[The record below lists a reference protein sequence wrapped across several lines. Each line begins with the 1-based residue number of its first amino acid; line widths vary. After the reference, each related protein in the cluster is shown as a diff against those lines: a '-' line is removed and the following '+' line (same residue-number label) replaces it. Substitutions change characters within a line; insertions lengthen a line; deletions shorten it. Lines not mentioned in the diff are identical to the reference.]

1 MPFAGK
7 SRVGAVAHKTIRN
20 PSITTKQ
27 KALDK
32 PAQRFLFYKSYK
44 FRLLFAEGQLVI
56 AHRIDDG
63 EAGQLVA
70 GGTQLGTARLE
81 ALFNADA
88 DTGD

>member
-32 PAQRFLFYKSYK
+32 PAQRFLFYKSCI

-63 EAGQLVA
+63 EAGQLVTGSA
-70 GGTQLGTARLE
+70 QLGTARLE
-81 ALFNADA
+81 ALLNADA